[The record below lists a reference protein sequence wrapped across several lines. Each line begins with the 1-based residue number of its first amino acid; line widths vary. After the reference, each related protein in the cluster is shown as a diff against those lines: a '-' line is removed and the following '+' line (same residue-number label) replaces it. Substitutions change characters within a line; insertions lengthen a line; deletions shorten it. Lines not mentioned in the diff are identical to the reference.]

1 MDGQNVDEM
10 NPNPLSRK
18 LKFSGICKLT
28 DEELSHLYKLDELT
42 DEELV
47 SLGLERGSLIDDYR
61 LLHEVSMMRKLENEA
76 AKPPNPPEPPKL
88 ASLSEWELH
97 DQLQHMDY
105 IPKKVYKF
113 ELLNKL
119 VKVMSIEKESG
130 TIFSEEQL
138 RLDLNYSELNSYLVP
153 PKERLGLRLESFY
166 NYLDNMFVSGDR
178 NKALELVLHGIR
190 RLNRRHNSKDNL
202 QECLYS

>member
-1 MDGQNVDEM
+1 MDGENVDEM

-76 AKPPNPPEPPKL
+76 AKPPNPPEPPML

-97 DQLQHMDY
+97 EQLQHMDY

-138 RLDLNYSELNSYLVP
+138 RLDLNYIELNSYLVAP
-153 PKERLGLRLESFY
+153 QERLGLRLESFY

-190 RLNRRHNSKDNL
+190 RLNRRHNSQDNL
-202 QECLYS
+202 QECLYF